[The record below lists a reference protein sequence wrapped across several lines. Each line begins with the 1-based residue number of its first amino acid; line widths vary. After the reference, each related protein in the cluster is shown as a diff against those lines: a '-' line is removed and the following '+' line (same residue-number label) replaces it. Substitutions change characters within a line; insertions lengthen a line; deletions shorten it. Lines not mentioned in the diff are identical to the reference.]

1 VIADHVERDFT
12 ALAPGGKLVGDIT
25 HIRTW
30 EGWLYLATLLDAHT
44 TAIIGWS
51 MAEHMRADLACD
63 AITMAAMNGDL
74 ADGAIFHCDRGSQY
88 TSAQLTNHMKEYGI
102 TSSMGR
108 TGVCRDNAMAESFFA
123 ALKNQLVY
131 RTVFPTRAKALT
143 ASWTSAPT

>member
-1 VIADHVERDFT
+1 MIADHVERDFT
-12 ALAPGGKLVGDIT
+12 APAPGGKLVGDIT
-25 HIRTW
+25 HIRTY

-63 AITMAAMNGDL
+63 AVTMAAMNGDL